1 MKGNR
6 MVNYNRKQSRSV
18 WYLLCFVLWL
28 VINIR
33 VEAGIGTVFERAV
46 DGLVGV
52 VVLLIS
58 IVLALRFF
66 NDDQDGTRKGVR
78 RQDR

>member
-1 MKGNR
+1 MKGDR
-6 MVNYNRKQSRSV
+6 MVNRNRKQSRSV
-18 WYLLCFVLWL
+18 WYLLCFVIWL

-33 VEAGIGTVFERAV
+33 VEAGIGTVLERAL
-46 DGLVGV
+46 DGLVGIL
-52 VVLLIS
+52 VLLIS

-66 NDDQDGTRKGVR
+66 NDDQDGKGMR